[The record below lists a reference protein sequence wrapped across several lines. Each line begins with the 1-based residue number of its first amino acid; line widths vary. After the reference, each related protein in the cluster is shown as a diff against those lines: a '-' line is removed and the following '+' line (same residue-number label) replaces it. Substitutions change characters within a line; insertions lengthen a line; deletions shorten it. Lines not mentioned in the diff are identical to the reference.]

1 MNTNVTLGR
10 YTLTICYT
18 PYICTYMCTQAQRMQ
33 VIDNPY
39 TKDVPKEMMISSSSI
54 RLLHSVGEGT
64 STYFTSLFLSFT
76 AR

>member
-1 MNTNVTLGR
+1 MNTKVKLGR
-10 YTLTICYT
+10 YTLTLCYT
-18 PYICTYMCTQAQRMQ
+18 PFICTYMYTQAQRMQ
-33 VIDNPY
+33 VIHSPHM
-39 TKDVPKEMMISSSSI
+39 KDVPKEMMISSSSI